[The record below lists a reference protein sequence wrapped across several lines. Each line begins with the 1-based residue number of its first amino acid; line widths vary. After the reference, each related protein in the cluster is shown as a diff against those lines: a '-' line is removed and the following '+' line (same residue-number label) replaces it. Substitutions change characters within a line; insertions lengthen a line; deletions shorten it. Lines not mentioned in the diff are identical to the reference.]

1 MGIPIPPPFD
11 SLHMIR
17 QILKYGWLAAE
28 AGLLLVILCVLLR
41 TILGSGSGDFISSVA
56 ANALDFM
63 QKVPS
68 GTFLGIFL
76 ILILYWLIKSKDSSK
91 DTH

>member
-1 MGIPIPPPFD
+1 MI
-11 SLHMIR
+11 MIR
-17 QILKYGWLAAE
+17 QILKYGWLAVE
-28 AGLLLVILCVLLR
+28 ASLLLVILCVLLH
-41 TILGSGSGDFISSVA
+41 IVLGSSSGGFIASVSV
-56 ANALDFM
+56 NAQDFM

-76 ILILYWLIKSKDSSK
+76 IAVLYWVLKSKVSSK